1 MKIYHSTKFGTAP
14 HTLLYSDKISFKAK
28 GLYTYMQ
35 AKPDGW
41 EFSADR
47 ISDECKEGREAIH
60 AGLLELIDNDWLIR
74 TKRKNDKGQ
83 WEWTHTLVSH
93 ASEIPEL
100 EKPESENPTT
110 ENPTTKKEIDI
121 KKENSFSTKNV
132 ILPDDGQIEGDV
144 VLEAVDDNGDPIQ
157 PKKQRARKDPLI
169 DHFIL
174 LCTKNIGSA
183 PAIARVAALTLL
195 KSARQHLTDDQIKDM
210 FEEWFGLGKPDNE
223 TIQIT
228 RALSTV
234 RINQYKVM
242 NGIK

>member
-1 MKIYHSTKFGTAP
+1 MKIYHSTQFGTAP

-47 ISDECKEGREAIH
+47 ISEECKEGREAIQS
-60 AGLLELIDNDWLIR
+60 GLLELIDNDWLIR
-74 TKRKNDKGQ
+74 TKRKDAKGQ
-83 WEWTHTLVSH
+83 WEWTHILVSH
-93 ASEIPEL
+93 ASEIPGL

-110 ENPTTKKEIDI
+110 ENPTTNKEIDI

-132 ILPDDGQIEGDV
+132 ILPNDEPVEEEIQLVDEDG
-144 VLEAVDDNGDPIQ
+144 NPIQ
-157 PKKQRARKDPLI
+157 QKVPKARKDPLL
-169 DHFIL
+169 DHFTL
-174 LCTKNIGSA
+174 LSIKNIGSA
-183 PAIARVAALTLL
+183 PVIARVAALTLL
-195 KSARQHLTDDQIKDM
+195 KSARQHLNDAQIKDM